1 MNNEFMKV
9 CTKAEKDK
17 RLNPDRRQFQCD
29 DFQLFS
35 TNSDIKWTTKW
46 YKDSIKNG
54 FIDWDKYH
62 KYYKEKKRSKK
73 RSGKMSKRQKS
84 KKSKKS
90 KKSRKSRKSRK

>member
-1 MNNEFMKV
+1 MVNEFMKV

-54 FIDWDKYH
+54 FIDWDKYD
-62 KYYKEKKRSKK
+62 KYIKDKKKSKKRSKAK
-73 RSGKMSKRQKS
+73 
-84 KKSKKS
+84 KKS
-90 KKSRKSRKSRK
+90 KKSRKSRKLRKTNKK